1 MVPSSL
7 GSESPSFR
15 GTVFDDVASPWTEG
29 SAPVSD
35 SASSVSCSFDSSSG
49 ISDDSSSTWT
59 VSIYSGGDAIF
70 EARPEGGWTKYVYAA
85 GRRLARIDCTAANP
99 PTCTTKYYLS
109 DHLGSTRKM
118 YDAARAEVVSTEYE
132 PFGRLFN
139 TFWSEPYKFTGERH
153 DTATGLVYLRA
164 RQYDPDLGRFVST
177 DPILGSLSALQTLNR
192 YTHVVSNLPQ
202 QAGPDGPDDRSPS
215 QRMSASRLCSS
226 KRTRSS

>member
-1 MVPSSL
+1 MRHGYGPHILKRFARSEPEGSRHVQPWRAPVVPSSL

-35 SASSVSCSFDSSSG
+35 SASSVSCSFESSSR

-109 DHLGSTRKM
+109 DHPGSTRKM
-118 YDAARAEVVSTEYE
+118 HDA
-132 PFGRLFN
+132 GR
-139 TFWSEPYKFTGERH
+139 
-153 DTATGLVYLRA
+153 GLVYLRP

-202 QAGPDGPDDRSPS
+202 QAGPDGPDERSPS
-215 QRMSASRLCSS
+215 QPMSASPPCSS
-226 KRTRSS
+226 